1 MGTGITDIQLMQAV
15 AKGDLD
21 AFDQIVLRHQHAAW
35 KTAYRFLG
43 DSMEA
48 EDVAQETF
56 LKILEAA
63 PRYRPTATFRTYFYR
78 TLIHLCIDRTRK
90 KQLTSIDDI
99 PEVVD
104 PSLSPAESLL
114 DKELRTQV
122 RTALDT
128 LAPNQKA
135 AMILRHYEGLSYAEI
150 AQVLGVT
157 PKAVERLISRAGASL
172 QARLSHL

>member
-1 MGTGITDIQLMQAV
+1 MQAV
-15 AKGDLD
+15 SGGDLE
-21 AFDQIVLRHQHAAW
+21 AFYEIVLRYQDLAW

-48 EDVAQETF
+48 EDVAQESF
-56 LKILEAA
+56 LRILQAV

-78 TLIHLCIDRTRK
+78 TLTHLCIDRTRK
-90 KQLTSIDDI
+90 KQLTNIDEI

-104 PSLSPAESLL
+104 PSPGPAENLI

-122 RTALDT
+122 RTTLDT
-128 LAPNQKA
+128 LPPNQKT
-135 AMILRHYEGLSYAEI
+135 AMILRHYEGLSYVEI
-150 AQVLGVT
+150 AQVMGVT
-157 PKAVERLISRAGASL
+157 LKAVERLISRAGASL